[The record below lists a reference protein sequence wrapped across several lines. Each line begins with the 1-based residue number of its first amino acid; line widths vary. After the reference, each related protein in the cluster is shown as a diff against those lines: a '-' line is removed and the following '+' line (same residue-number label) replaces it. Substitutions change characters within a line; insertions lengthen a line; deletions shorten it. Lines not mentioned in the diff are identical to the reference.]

1 MGRRTVN
8 NIQEATSEPIL
19 GERMFEAGLLAETFK
34 VTDPRASS

>member
-8 NIQEATSEPIL
+8 NIQEATLELIL
-19 GERMFEAGLLAETFK
+19 DERMLEARLLAEAFE